1 MDDRKIEIIVHVTN
15 ENFFARLVASLEFV
29 DVPENFSVEVQPV
42 TGDEKFFAYETA
54 RLASDAKYKIYLDER
69 AVITNENFLAELPKI
84 FSDEQI
90 GIVGTS
96 GAIQLSTHGISLTSI
111 KRTDENFSGEVD
123 AVDGFFVA
131 TQHDLPWR

>member
-69 AVITNENFLAELPKI
+69 AVITN
-84 FSDEQI
+84 
-90 GIVGTS
+90 
-96 GAIQLSTHGISLTSI
+96 
-111 KRTDENFSGEVD
+111 
-123 AVDGFFVA
+123 
-131 TQHDLPWR
+131 